1 MIARGLRGTPLAYY
15 CIMKPRKQP
24 RLKVMLVD
32 EDPDRAADVRSAL
45 EANGC
50 KVVSL
55 LASPLEIYDAVAA
68 SNPDVII
75 VDTESPSRDSLE
87 SLAFVA
93 RDRPHPIVMF
103 SGDRSSETIRAAIRA
118 GVSAYVVDGLSEARL
133 QPILEVAVA
142 RFAAEQTLKQELA
155 HAKTQLASRKDIE
168 RAKGILM
175 KRKNIAEEEAFQL
188 LRRFAMD
195 RGMKMADAAKRVIDV
210 AGIIG

>member
-1 MIARGLRGTPLAYY
+1 MRLAYTLS
-15 CIMKPRKQP
+15 MKPRKPP

-32 EDPDRAADVRSAL
+32 EDPDRAAGVRAAL

-55 LASPLEIYDAVAA
+55 LASTLEIYDAVVVI
-68 SNPDVII
+68 SPDVII
-75 VDTESPSRDSLE
+75 IDTESPSRDSLE

-133 QPILEVAVA
+133 QPILDVAVE

-155 HAKTQLASRKDIE
+155 DAKTQLAGRKEVE

-175 KRKNIAEEEAFQL
+175 TQKNVPEEEAFQM

-195 RGMKMADAAKRVIDV
+195 RGIKMADAAARVIEM
-210 AGIIG
+210 ASFIG